1 MKGDPDTVSVLKTMS
16 VIRISSINIGELL
29 SGFRGGTR
37 EKGNRKEL
45 EEFLDSPRVRI
56 YSIDEDTA
64 EFYAEILNELRSKGT
79 PIPTNDI
86 WIASVALQNGLPL
99 YSKDLHFRKS
109 RVWYWFPEC
118 HRRRKGYSGCQ
129 SSSIM

>member
-1 MKGDPDTVSVLKTMS
+1 MKEILIDTNIYSYALKGDPDTVSVLKTMS
-16 VIRISSINIGELL
+16 AIGISSINIGELL
-29 SGFRGGTR
+29 SGFKGGTR
-37 EKGNRKEL
+37 EKENRKEL

-99 YSKDLHFRKS
+99 YSKDLHFKQIQGL
-109 RVWYWFPEC
+109 VMVP
-118 HRRRKGYSGCQ
+118 
-129 SSSIM
+129 